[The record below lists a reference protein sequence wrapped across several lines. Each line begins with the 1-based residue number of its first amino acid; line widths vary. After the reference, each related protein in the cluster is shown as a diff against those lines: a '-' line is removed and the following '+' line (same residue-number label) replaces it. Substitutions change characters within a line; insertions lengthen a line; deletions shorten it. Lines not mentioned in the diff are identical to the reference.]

1 MVRDIVNKSYDFVMW
16 VFVLECL
23 VLLVKNECVIGFLT
37 PHLHQL
43 KSIERAIMTRKSEY
57 LRSES

>member
-1 MVRDIVNKSYDFVMW
+1 M
-16 VFVLECL
+16 LECL